1 MNFDEFRIKHS
12 DLIHFF
18 QIIEGDLKWIFA
30 IMRKGDLDDNYAKV
44 ENLTLGQIVNNL
56 KTLDKSEGEQYISD
70 SDYNFLKQM
79 TEKRNYWC
87 HVCYRDFLY
96 VDNWEYSKE
105 YAEVCRKLQ
114 NDWNKLSVVYKNVE
128 DAMIRANKFYGR
140 N

>member
-87 HVCYRDFLY
+87 HVFYRDFLY

-105 YAEVCRKLQ
+105 YAEVCRKL
-114 NDWNKLSVVYKNVE
+114 
-128 DAMIRANKFYGR
+128 
-140 N
+140 

>member
-79 TEKRNYWC
+79 TERRNYW
-87 HVCYRDFLY
+87 
-96 VDNWEYSKE
+96 
-105 YAEVCRKLQ
+105 
-114 NDWNKLSVVYKNVE
+114 
-128 DAMIRANKFYGR
+128 
-140 N
+140 